1 MTLFLV
7 RIFYEKTS
15 NKMFTEM
22 LFQTKILETIHQIM
36 NRYPKINQ
44 SKLEAL
50 LK

>member
-22 LFQTKILETIHQIM
+22 LFQT
-36 NRYPKINQ
+36 
-44 SKLEAL
+44 
-50 LK
+50 